1 MSKLLNKYETR
12 IKNFVYKMSENPHII
27 KKYKGVYSP
36 KYSSPLPNTDTFYQ
50 KNAFSFKKYKSD
62 KERID
67 EILKKNAKLEE
78 YYKKMS
84 VEKERLKKLYQI
96 KFAPTLIQPNMHFQ
110 SKNKDSI
117 ISKKLSNKTQEL
129 TFKLKNEDNYNDEI
143 NNLENNL
150 NNLLNKNIDKSKI
163 NYTNRSEDILTEE
176 QIRQKKLH
184 KKILQDRKNM
194 INTRKLIMNLD
205 EGNIDKRNHVYSLG
219 EIYRKTEFKAMENLR
234 MFKTSTMNKPIL
246 KKWKKEDE
254 EKQINIRIKNL
265 MNLTCNKIKFLNNK
279 NLTRNNKSNFELI
292 NNKYNSTNNSK
303 VVPPV
308 LKKMNSA
315 DEFDINN
322 HREEIYTNINN
333 KDLHN
338 FNIIKDKS
346 YIDKRKKKLSENN
359 KTLKTFNLSNEISNL
374 NPLLYNLYFFDNE
387 SKENST
393 GINDD
398 KFNQIKKLAF
408 IDNKKDKIV
417 NNNEIDDKENE
428 DTNDEINLDISN
440 NKKIKKLSVD
450 KLAEKIL
457 NETNWNLKN
466 KYKAKYDLLDKE

>member
-1 MSKLLNKYETR
+1 
-12 IKNFVYKMSENPHII
+12 
-27 KKYKGVYSP
+27 
-36 KYSSPLPNTDTFYQ
+36 
-50 KNAFSFKKYKSD
+50 
-62 KERID
+62 
-67 EILKKNAKLEE
+67 
-78 YYKKMS
+78 
-84 VEKERLKKLYQI
+84 
-96 KFAPTLIQPNMHFQ
+96 
-110 SKNKDSI
+110 
-117 ISKKLSNKTQEL
+117 
-129 TFKLKNEDNYNDEI
+129 
-143 NNLENNL
+143 
-150 NNLLNKNIDKSKI
+150 
-163 NYTNRSEDILTEE
+163 
-176 QIRQKKLH
+176 
-184 KKILQDRKNM
+184 M

-387 SKENST
+387 SKENNT

>member
-1 MSKLLNKYETR
+1 M
-12 IKNFVYKMSENPHII
+12 
-27 KKYKGVYSP
+27 
-36 KYSSPLPNTDTFYQ
+36 
-50 KNAFSFKKYKSD
+50 
-62 KERID
+62 
-67 EILKKNAKLEE
+67 KKNAKLEE

-84 VEKERLKKLYQI
+84 EEKERLKKLYQI

-117 ISKKLSNKTQEL
+117 INKKLSNKIQEL

-143 NNLENNL
+143 NNIENNL

-265 MNLTCNKIKFLNNK
+265 MNLTRNKIKFLNNK

-322 HREEIYTNINN
+322 HREEIYTNMNN

-466 KYKAKYDLLDKE
+466 NLLFFIYRYNKYIYK

>member
-27 KKYKGVYSP
+27 KKYKGVYTP
-36 KYSSPLPNTDTFYQ
+36 KGSSSLPNTDTFYQ

-84 VEKERLKKLYQI
+84 EEKERLKKLYQI

-110 SKNKDSI
+110 SKTKDSI
-117 ISKKLSNKTQEL
+117 INKKLSKKIQEL

-143 NNLENNL
+143 NNIENNL

-265 MNLTCNKIKFLNNK
+265 MNLTSNKIKFLNNK
-279 NLTRNNKSNFELI
+279 NLTRNNKSNFELL

-322 HREEIYTNINN
+322 HREEIYTNMNN

-387 SKENST
+387 SKENNT

>member
-1 MSKLLNKYETR
+1 
-12 IKNFVYKMSENPHII
+12 
-27 KKYKGVYSP
+27 
-36 KYSSPLPNTDTFYQ
+36 
-50 KNAFSFKKYKSD
+50 
-62 KERID
+62 
-67 EILKKNAKLEE
+67 
-78 YYKKMS
+78 
-84 VEKERLKKLYQI
+84 
-96 KFAPTLIQPNMHFQ
+96 MHFQ

-117 ISKKLSNKTQEL
+117 INKKLSNKIQEL

-143 NNLENNL
+143 NNIENNL

-254 EKQINIRIKNL
+254 EKQINIRIINL
-265 MNLTCNKIKFLNNK
+265 MNLTCNKIKLLNNK

-346 YIDKRKKKLSENN
+346 YIDKRKKKFSENN

-374 NPLLYNLYFFDNE
+374 NPLLYNLYFFDSE
-387 SKENST
+387 SKENNT

-440 NKKIKKLSVD
+440 NKNIKKLSVD